1 MALAKRVS
9 ERENE
14 AQVLEFFTSE
24 DIQNNLTFLMLAD
37 SMLKNYSDSKQE
49 IIVGSECIK
58 TIYDILFKLKESH
71 ALFSAELFNDSEN
84 HTCGY
89 INDVYNDLL
98 IVDEVDSYGHK
109 DGNAV
114 FELDN
119 ITSIWFDSQE
129 LKKLETLI

>member
-49 IIVGSECIK
+49 IIKVIDPDDDSNVLYYTNDKFLEVIDLYGLDGF
-58 TIYDILFKLKESH
+58 IY
-71 ALFSAELFNDSEN
+71 
-84 HTCGY
+84 
-89 INDVYNDLL
+89 
-98 IVDEVDSYGHK
+98 
-109 DGNAV
+109 
-114 FELDN
+114 
-119 ITSIWFDSQE
+119 
-129 LKKLETLI
+129 